1 MTENKVLA
9 IVNGN
14 EITEQDVNTLLE
26 RLGPQRGQQFQSE
39 EGKKHL
45 LQELINQELMYAEA
59 IESGMDTEKEFIA
72 ELDAARKEIL
82 KNYAIK
88 KLFEDVKVD
97 DAAAQKYFE
106 ENKAQF
112 KKPESVQASHILVK
126 TEEKA
131 NEIKEKLNSGE
142 SFEELAKEFSECPSK
157 QQGGDL
163 GNFSKGQMVP
173 EFENVAFNMEEGN
186 ISDPVKTQFGY
197 HIIKLTD
204 KQEAQEAKF
213 EEVKDQLKQQLL
225 AMQQSQVYMNK
236 GNELKEKFEVE
247 IKE

>member
-1 MTENKVLA
+1 MSENKVLA

-14 EITEQDVNTLLE
+14 EITEQDVNVLLQ
-26 RLGPQRGQQFQSE
+26 RLGQRGQQFQTP

-59 IESGMDTEKEFIA
+59 MDSGMDTDKEFIE

-88 KLFEDVKVD
+88 KLFEDINVD
-97 DAAAQKYFE
+97 DAEVEKYYE

-112 KKPESVQASHILVK
+112 KKPESIKASHILVK

-131 NEIKEKLNSGE
+131 NELREKLENGE
-142 SFEELAKEFSECPSK
+142 SFEEIAKEHSDCPSK

-163 GNFSKGQMVP
+163 GFFSKGQMVP
-173 EFENVAFNMEEGN
+173 EFEKVAFDLEEGK

-204 KQEAQEAKF
+204 RQPAQEAKL

-225 AMQQSQVYMNK
+225 AMKQSQVYMEK
-236 GNELKEKFEVE
+236 GNELKKKFEVE

>member
-1 MTENKVLA
+1 MSENKVLA

-14 EITEQDVNTLLE
+14 EITEQDVNVLLQ
-26 RLGPQRGQQFQSE
+26 RLGQRGQQLQTP

-59 IESGMDTEKEFIA
+59 MDSGMDTDKEFIE

-88 KLFEDVKVD
+88 KLFEDINVD
-97 DAAAQKYFE
+97 DAEVEKYYE

-112 KKPESVQASHILVK
+112 KKPESIKASHILVK

-131 NEIKEKLNSGE
+131 NELREKLENGE
-142 SFEELAKEFSECPSK
+142 SFEEIAKEHSDCPSK

-163 GNFSKGQMVP
+163 GFFSKGQMVP
-173 EFENVAFNMEEGN
+173 EFEKVAFDLEERK

-204 KQEAQEAKF
+204 RQPAQEAKL

-225 AMQQSQVYMNK
+225 AMKQSQVYMEK
-236 GNELKEKFEVE
+236 GNELKKKFEVE

>member
-1 MTENKVLA
+1 MSENKVLA

-14 EITEQDVNTLLE
+14 EITEQDVNILLQ
-26 RLGPQRGQQFQSE
+26 RLGQRGQQFQSP

-59 IESGMDTEKEFIA
+59 IETEMDKDEEFID
-72 ELDAARKEIL
+72 ELESAKKEIL

-88 KLFEDVKVD
+88 KLFEDVDID
-97 DAAAQKYFE
+97 DTEVKKYYE

-112 KKPESVQASHILVK
+112 KKPESIKASHILLK

-131 NEIKEKLNSGE
+131 NEIKEKLDNGE
-142 SFEELAKEFSECPSK
+142 SFEELAREYSTCPSK
-157 QQGGDL
+157 EQGGDL
-163 GNFSKGQMVP
+163 RFFTKGQMVP

-197 HIIKLTD
+197 HVIKLTD
-204 KQEAQEAKF
+204 KQPAQEANF

-225 AMQQSQVYMNK
+225 AMKQSQVYMNK

-247 IKE
+247 IKG